1 MQIGQPAAERFMSKI
16 VFAILASTFMVAAF
30 PALSWGQSAN
40 NDCGCGVPTY
50 SPTVSDSQA
59 YRRFSYEP
67 TTSIQ
72 GNTVTRTT
80 MVPMQQTNASV
91 VPQTFGSMQ
100 TFVPQS
106 RTFSQTAPTQSYRRF
121 SYQPTQSTL
130 PSTHATD
137 QPWRYSKTD
146 PRRYR

>member
-1 MQIGQPAAERFMSKI
+1 MLKT
-16 VFAILASTFMVAAF
+16 VFAILASTFMVTTF

-40 NDCGCGVPTY
+40 NACGCGSVAY
-50 SPTVSDSQA
+50 STGVGDSQA

-67 TTSIQ
+67 ALRAQ
-72 GNTVTRTT
+72 GNVVTGTT
-80 MVPMQQTNASV
+80 MVPMQATNV
-91 VPQTFGSMQ
+91 NVIPQTFSSGQ
-100 TFVPQS
+100 TFVQQS
-106 RTFSQTAPTQSYRRF
+106 QAYSQTAPTQSYRRF
-121 SYQPTQSTL
+121 SYQPTQSTS